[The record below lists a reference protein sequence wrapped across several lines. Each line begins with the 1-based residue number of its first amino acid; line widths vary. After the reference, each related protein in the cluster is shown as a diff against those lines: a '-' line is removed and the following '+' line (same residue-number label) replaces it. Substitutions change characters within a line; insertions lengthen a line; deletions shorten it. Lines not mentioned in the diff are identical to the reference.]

1 MLKKL
6 FNAKSVKDIN
16 ELIKLLESKYDT
28 EWIPIG
34 NNESNHSTFQMLER
48 GENGIIE
55 RLTNAIDAV
64 IEKEYFLNPDESLN
78 SPRKSSEKYFGIK
91 EGNLANYNTKD
102 INKKLKDLVKLNV
115 LESNKKGRP
124 TIEIRDYGIG
134 LSSEE
139 FGKTI
144 LSLQGGNKL
153 KKFYLAG
160 TFGQGGSTANIF
172 SKHTL
177 FISKPIPEKDNSNKI
192 SFTITKEF
200 DDLDYKTPIHK
211 YLVLKSTKC
220 PITVEDHDNEF
231 EPGTL
236 VRHIEMNINQYGRSS
251 AKAPGD
257 NSIYHF
263 VNKKLFN
270 PILPIKITENRL
282 DVDRTNIERN
292 NNTIIALGCN
302 SRLNDNSNVKY
313 SDKLI
318 TEYIFGGTV
327 TINYWIINDRNS
339 YKNYNDKSTPVL
351 YTINGQVEGY
361 ETANFFEKI
370 GKPYLLN
377 HLIVNVD
384 CDGMD
389 DRVKARLF
397 TSDRTKF
404 QDNDYTDTLRKKVIN
419 ILTEDMKLV
428 EFNRYFKEQMLS
440 ESSENISDELNK
452 KIENKLKI
460 FLNTGGI
467 GKVSKDIPTHKSS
480 KSNSSEPFEKP
491 ELFDFPTFLDI
502 SNQAQYEL
510 PINKDLVLN
519 YISDADHEKY
529 SMEDNLNF
537 IIEKDNMLIFD
548 GFKFYKNGH
557 GIINYKLAPEVKVGD
572 EIFFKLFIKGF
583 DDDSNL
589 SSSIIIK
596 IIDKE
601 KDAQQDTE
609 QTKQPPKINTRSVF
623 KTSQE
628 FDELFGEDEELPSV
642 LRESEESIDIF
653 INMENK
659 SLRKLQENTTKGSND
674 NDSVKILNNE
684 YIKQIAYYSII
695 LYINESKK
703 SDDEKMSELSKSEEL
718 KRVAILITGM
728 INDNL
733 SIYITESGNNNG
745 TEESNQ

>member
-6 FNAKSVKDIN
+6 FNANSVKDIN

-28 EWIPIG
+28 EWIPVG

-64 IEKEYFLNPDESLN
+64 IEKEYFLNPDENLS

-91 EGNLANYNTKD
+91 EGNLANYNIKD
-102 INKKLKDLVKLNV
+102 IKKELKDLVKLNV

-177 FISKPIPEKDNSNKI
+177 FISKPIPEKNNSNKI

-220 PITVEDHDNEF
+220 PITVEDYNNEF

-282 DVDRTNIERN
+282 EVDRTNIERN
-292 NNTIIALGCN
+292 NNTIVALGCN

-313 SDKLI
+313 NDKLI
-318 TEYIFGGTV
+318 TEYIFGGTI

-351 YTINGQVEGY
+351 YTING
-361 ETANFFEKI
+361 
-370 GKPYLLN
+370 
-377 HLIVNVD
+377 
-384 CDGMD
+384 
-389 DRVKARLF
+389 
-397 TSDRTKF
+397 
-404 QDNDYTDTLRKKVIN
+404 
-419 ILTEDMKLV
+419 
-428 EFNRYFKEQMLS
+428 
-440 ESSENISDELNK
+440 
-452 KIENKLKI
+452 
-460 FLNTGGI
+460 
-467 GKVSKDIPTHKSS
+467 
-480 KSNSSEPFEKP
+480 
-491 ELFDFPTFLDI
+491 
-502 SNQAQYEL
+502 
-510 PINKDLVLN
+510 
-519 YISDADHEKY
+519 
-529 SMEDNLNF
+529 
-537 IIEKDNMLIFD
+537 
-548 GFKFYKNGH
+548 
-557 GIINYKLAPEVKVGD
+557 
-572 EIFFKLFIKGF
+572 
-583 DDDSNL
+583 
-589 SSSIIIK
+589 
-596 IIDKE
+596 
-601 KDAQQDTE
+601 
-609 QTKQPPKINTRSVF
+609 
-623 KTSQE
+623 
-628 FDELFGEDEELPSV
+628 
-642 LRESEESIDIF
+642 
-653 INMENK
+653 
-659 SLRKLQENTTKGSND
+659 
-674 NDSVKILNNE
+674 
-684 YIKQIAYYSII
+684 
-695 LYINESKK
+695 
-703 SDDEKMSELSKSEEL
+703 
-718 KRVAILITGM
+718 
-728 INDNL
+728 
-733 SIYITESGNNNG
+733 
-745 TEESNQ
+745 

>member
-6 FNAKSVKDIN
+6 FNANSVKDIN

-28 EWIPIG
+28 EWIPVG

-64 IEKEYFLNPDESLN
+64 IEKEYFLNPDENLN

-91 EGNLANYNTKD
+91 EGNLANYNIKD
-102 INKKLKDLVKLNV
+102 IKKELKDLVKLNV

-177 FISKPIPEKDNSNKI
+177 FISKPIPEKNNSNKI

-220 PITVEDHDNEF
+220 PITVEDYNNEF

-282 DVDRTNIERN
+282 EVDRTNIERN
-292 NNTIIALGCN
+292 NNTIVALGCN

-318 TEYIFGGTV
+318 TEYIFGGTI
-327 TINYWIINDRNS
+327 TINYWIINDKNS

-389 DRVKARLF
+389 DRIKARLF

-428 EFNRYFKEQMLS
+428 EFNRFFKEQMLS

-452 KIENKLKI
+452 KIENKLKV

-467 GKVSKDIPTHKSS
+467 GKVSKEIPTPKPPRPTPP
-480 KSNSSEPFEKP
+480 EPFEKP
-491 ELFDFPTFLDI
+491 ELFNFPTFLDI
-502 SNQAQYEL
+502 SNQEQYEL

-537 IIEKDNMLIFD
+537 IIEKENMLIFD

-589 SSSIIIK
+589 SSSIMIK
-596 IIDKE
+596 IVDKE
-601 KDAQQDTE
+601 KDDQQNTE

-642 LRESEESIDIF
+642 LRDSDESIDIF

-684 YIKQIAYYSII
+684 YIKQIAYYSLI
-695 LYINESKK
+695 LHINESKK
-703 SDDEKMSELSKSEEL
+703 SDDEKMNDKSKSEEL

-745 TEESNQ
+745 IEESN

>member
-6 FNAKSVKDIN
+6 FNANSVKDIE

-28 EWIPIG
+28 EWIPVG

-78 SPRKSSEKYFGIK
+78 SPRKSSEKYFGIT
-91 EGNLANYNTKD
+91 EGNLAKCNIKD
-102 INKKLKDLVKLNV
+102 ISKDIKGLVKLNV

-134 LSSEE
+134 LTSEE

-177 FISKPIPEKDNSNKI
+177 FISKPIPEKNNSNKI
-192 SFTITKEF
+192 SFTVTKEF

-220 PITVEDHDNEF
+220 PITVEDYNNEF

-282 DVDRTNIERN
+282 EVDRTNIERN
-292 NNTIIALGCN
+292 NNSIIALGCN
-302 SRLNDNSNVKY
+302 SRLNDNNNVKY

-318 TEYIFGGTV
+318 TEYIFGGTI

-389 DRVKARLF
+389 DRIKARLF

-404 QDNDYTDTLRKKVIN
+404 QDNDYTDTLRKKVVN
-419 ILTEDMKLV
+419 ILAEDMKLF
-428 EFNRYFKEQMLS
+428 EFNRFFKEQMLS
-440 ESSENISDELNK
+440 ESSENMSDELNK
-452 KIENKLKI
+452 KIENKLKV

-467 GKVSKDIPTHKSS
+467 GKLSKDISIPKPPRPTAFK
-480 KSNSSEPFEKP
+480 PFEKP

-502 SNQAQYEL
+502 SNQEHFEL
-510 PINKDLVLN
+510 PIDKDLVLN
-519 YISDADHEKY
+519 YISDADHEQY

-537 IIEKDNMLIFD
+537 IIEKENMLIFD

-557 GIINYKLAPEVKVGD
+557 GIINYKLAPEAKVGD

-589 SSSIIIK
+589 SSSIMIK
-596 IIDKE
+596 IVEKE
-601 KDAQQDTE
+601 KNDQQNTE
-609 QTKQPPKINTRSVF
+609 QSKQPPKINTRSVF
-623 KTSQE
+623 KTGQE

-642 LRESEESIDIF
+642 LRDSDESIDIF

-659 SLRKLQENTTKGSND
+659 SLRKLQQNTTKYSN
-674 NDSVKILNNE
+674 NNSVKILNDE
-684 YIKQIAYYSII
+684 YIKQIAYYSLI

-703 SDDEKMSELSKSEEL
+703 SDEEKMNDKLKSDEL
-718 KRVAILITGM
+718 KRVAVLITGM

-745 TEESNQ
+745 TEESN

>member
-91 EGNLANYNTKD
+91 EGNLANYNIKD

-177 FISKPIPEKDNSNKI
+177 FISKPIPEKNNSNKI

-220 PITVEDHDNEF
+220 PITVEDYDNEF

-282 DVDRTNIERN
+282 EVDRTNIERN

-318 TEYIFGGTV
+318 TEYIFGGTI

-502 SNQAQYEL
+502 SNQAKYEL

-557 GIINYKLAPEVKVGD
+557 GIINYKLAPEAKVGD

-596 IIDKE
+596 IVDKE

-684 YIKQIAYYSII
+684 YIKQIAYYSLI

>member
-16 ELIKLLESKYDT
+16 ELIGLLESKYDT

-64 IEKEYFLNPDESLN
+64 IEKEYYLNPDNNLK
-78 SPRKSSEKYFGIK
+78 SPRMSSEKYFKIK
-91 EGNLANYNTKD
+91 DGDLSNYNIKAID
-102 INKKLKDLVKLNV
+102 KKLRNLVVLNV

-134 LSSEE
+134 LKTEE

-177 FISKPIPEKDNSNKI
+177 FISKSIPEKDDSNQI
-192 SFTITKEF
+192 ALTITKEF

-220 PITVEDHDNEF
+220 PITVEDIDNEF

-270 PILPIKITENRL
+270 PILPIKIIENRIE
-282 DVDRTNIERN
+282 VDKTNIERN
-292 NNTIIALGCN
+292 NNSILAMGCN
-302 SRLNDNSNVKY
+302 SRLNDNDNVKC
-313 SDKLI
+313 SERIVTD
-318 TEYIFGGTV
+318 YIFGGTF
-327 TINYWIINDRNS
+327 TINYWVITKKEA
-339 YKNYNDKSTPVL
+339 YKNYNDKTTPVL
-351 YTINGQVEGY
+351 YTINGQVEGN
-361 ETANFFEKI
+361 ENSNFFDKI

-384 CDGMD
+384 CDKMD

-397 TSDRTKF
+397 TSDRAKF
-404 QDNDYTDTLRKKVIN
+404 QDNDWTDTLRKKVVD
-419 ILTEDMKLV
+419 LLKEDQKLI
-428 EFNRYFKEQMLS
+428 ELNRFFKEQMLS
-440 ESSENISDELNK
+440 ESSENMSEELNR
-452 KIENKLKI
+452 KIENKLKT

-467 GKVSKDIPTHKSS
+467 GNVAKENPSPKSS
-480 KSNSSEPFEKP
+480 RITTVNPKEPPILHEFP
-491 ELFDFPTFLDI
+491 EFLEI
-502 SNQAQYEL
+502 SNKDYLEL
-510 PINKDLVLN
+510 PINKDLILN
-519 YISDADHEKY
+519 YISDADHEKFE
-529 SMEDNLNF
+529 MEDNLSF
-537 IIEKDNMLIFD
+537 YIEKENSLLFD

-557 GIINYKLAPEVKVGD
+557 GIINFKLSPEVKVGD
-572 EIFFKLFIKGF
+572 EIFFKLYIKGY
-583 DDDSNL
+583 DDDENL
-589 SSSIIIK
+589 SSSIFIK
-596 IIDKE
+596 IVEKE
-601 KDAQQDTE
+601 KTEENKNE
-609 QTKQPPKINTRSVF
+609 QTKQPPKINTIAVF
-623 KTSQE
+623 KNSSKFEELFSEDENIPCILKDSQE
-628 FDELFGEDEELPSV
+628 
-642 LRESEESIDIF
+642 SIEIYV
-653 INMENK
+653 NMENK
-659 SLRKLQENTTKGSND
+659 SLRKLQENIAKGSNNSETIKII
-674 NDSVKILNNE
+674 NDE
-684 YIKQIAYYSII
+684 YMKQIAYYSLI
-695 LYINESKK
+695 LKINNDKK
-703 SDDEKMSELSKSEEL
+703 TDDEKMSEISKNEEL
-718 KRVAILITGM
+718 KRVAILVSGM

-733 SIYITESGNNNG
+733 QIYITESENKNG
-745 TEESNQ
+745 TEESN